1 MLMLL
6 AARIFLL
13 EEGTSKYDRRETSE
27 NQVQMDWNK
36 CKFISMGMHAY
47 AYFFKIFL
55 PKELRSKDNSVGM
68 SIPSAQILVS
78 NIFPTRRNDDSLE
91 KWLINM

>member
-1 MLMLL
+1 
-6 AARIFLL
+6 
-13 EEGTSKYDRRETSE
+13 
-27 NQVQMDWNK
+27 
-36 CKFISMGMHAY
+36 MGMHAY

-91 KWLINM
+91 KWLINMWEQSRYNVSVKYLFMPEIKEAFQK